1 MEKVKITKICQCCDR
16 SFDFFLTVEQINK
29 LYDGKLCIQQILPDL
44 SHGDRELFISG
55 ICGECFDKI
64 FLDSGEE

>member
-16 SFDFFLTVEQINK
+16 SFDFFLTVEQI
-29 LYDGKLCIQQILPDL
+29 
-44 SHGDRELFISG
+44 ISG

>member
-1 MEKVKITKICQCCDR
+1 MEKVKITKTCQCCDR
-16 SFDFFLTVEQINK
+16 RFDFFLTVEQIDK
-29 LYDGKLCIQQILPDL
+29 LYDGKLPIQNILSNML
-44 SHGDRELFISG
+44 AGDRELFISG